1 MTSVTQMNLRDQDFM
16 SRNAVCRISKSVL
29 LQSPHKDVLALKND
43 GLNIVVTDEGILK
56 PKMSMNFN

>member
-1 MTSVTQMNLRDQDFM
+1 MTSATQMNHRDQDLV
-16 SRNAVCRISKSVL
+16 SRNAVCKISKSVL
-29 LQSPHKDVLALKND
+29 LQSAQKNILVLKND